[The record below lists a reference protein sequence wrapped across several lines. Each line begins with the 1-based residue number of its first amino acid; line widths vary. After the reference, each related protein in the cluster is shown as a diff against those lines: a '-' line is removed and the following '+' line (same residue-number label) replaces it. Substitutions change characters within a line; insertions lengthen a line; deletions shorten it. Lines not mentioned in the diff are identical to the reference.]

1 MVRGYNDFAPERYAA
16 IYQDSG
22 ARFVEV
28 KGYMYLGYSRK
39 RLQRDQMPEHS
50 DVRAFAEKIAEHCD
64 YTVKDES
71 PASRVVCLE
80 RKI

>member
-1 MVRGYNDFAPERYAA
+1 
-16 IYQDSG
+16 
-22 ARFVEV
+22 
-28 KGYMYLGYSRK
+28 
-39 RLQRDQMPEHS
+39 MPEHS